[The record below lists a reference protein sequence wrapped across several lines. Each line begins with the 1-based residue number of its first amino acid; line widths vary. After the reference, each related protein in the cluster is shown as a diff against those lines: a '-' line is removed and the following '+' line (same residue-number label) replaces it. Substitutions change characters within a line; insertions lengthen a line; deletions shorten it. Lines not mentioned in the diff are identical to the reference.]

1 MNLPWRFAPLLGER
15 VTLDLLRPDDLD
27 ALSAIQ
33 GDASIVRYMM
43 YEARS
48 REQVADAI
56 ARDGARDSLEKAGDY
71 VQPAI
76 RDADGRLVGTLYFRL
91 ASTDDRTAEIG
102 WLLSAS
108 ERGKGYAT
116 EAAAMFLRLAFEDLG
131 MHRVTA
137 ELDPRNDASAAV
149 CQRLGMRQEAHLRE
163 NLWLKGEWVDTAIFA
178 ILEQDYRR
186 ARA

>member
-1 MNLPWRFAPLLGER
+1 MNLPWHFAPLRGDR
-15 VTLDLLRPDDLD
+15 VTLDLLRADDLEV
-27 ALSAIQ
+27 LSAIQ
-33 GDASIVRYMM
+33 GDPATVRYML

-48 REQVADAI
+48 RDQVEAAI
-56 ARDGARDSLEKAGDY
+56 ARDSAHDQLEKAGDY

-76 RDADGRLVGTLYFRL
+76 RDADGGLVGTLYVKL

-108 ERGKGYAT
+108 ARGKGYAT
-116 EAAAMFLRLAFEDLG
+116 EAATIFLRVAFEELG
-131 MHRVTA
+131 LHRVYA

-149 CQRLGMRQEAHLRE
+149 CQRLGMRHEAHLRE
-163 NLWLKGEWVDTAIFA
+163 NLWLKGEWVDTAVYA

-186 ARA
+186 AHA